1 MKNTKT
7 IHFEELSRSECLEI
21 NAKGW
26 VIAFIT
32 AAVAYIA
39 DDWAGFK
46 QGIADGWNAV
56 ELL

>member
-1 MKNTKT
+1 MKIDKT
-7 IHFEELSRSECLEI
+7 IHFEEISRSECREI

-26 VIAFIT
+26 VIALIT

-46 QGIADGWNAV
+46 QGFADGWATL
-56 ELL
+56 EE